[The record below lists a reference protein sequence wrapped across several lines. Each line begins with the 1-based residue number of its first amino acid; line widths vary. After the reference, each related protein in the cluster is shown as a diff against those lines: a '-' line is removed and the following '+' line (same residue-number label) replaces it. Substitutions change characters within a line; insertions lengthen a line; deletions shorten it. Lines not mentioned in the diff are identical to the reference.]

1 MCGIV
6 GYIGGSSALPIL
18 LEGLERLSYRGYD
31 SAGVAVIAEG
41 NEFYLEK
48 MAGKVQNLKSKVD
61 WSTKGIVGI
70 GHTRWA
76 THGEPSDVNAHPHSD
91 STGNIVLV
99 QNGIIE
105 NYLELKDELIKKGHT
120 FETQTDTEI
129 VSHLI
134 EDRYENDIVQAVQE
148 AVKAI
153 RGSFAI
159 VVLDKREPDK
169 IVVAKL
175 NPPLII
181 GLGDGENIVA
191 SDIPAVLPYTRKVI
205 PLEDEEMAI
214 IRRDA
219 VTLMNFDGD
228 VIEDRSPTEI
238 NWSVEQAQ
246 KEGYP
251 HFMLKEIYE
260 QPGTISDT
268 LRSRLYD
275 NGKIMVEGINF
286 GEEYIKSVKKI
297 NIVACGTAWHA
308 GLVGKYIFEEL
319 LRIPVEVDLGSE
331 YRYRNPI
338 VDEGVLTIAISQS
351 GETADTIASI
361 KESQEKGSRIL
372 AITNTVGSTIDRIS
386 DDVLY
391 TWAGPEIAVASTKA
405 FVGQLTAICVT
416 CLYFMQSLDSGDR
429 YQKIAEELRQL
440 PAKVEKILD
449 NVEPI
454 KNLAKQIKDSKSI
467 FFIGRNLDEPIAK
480 EGALKLKEIS
490 YIHAE
495 SYPAGELKHGTIAL
509 IEDGTPVIAVA
520 VQDDVYEKMA
530 SNIQEVV
537 ARRANVIALTFEDK
551 VEELKKHAKFV
562 YPIPRINPVLSPILT
577 VIPLQLLAYYTA
589 LERGCDIDQPRNLAK
604 SVTVE

>member
-134 EDRYENDIVQAVQE
+134 EDRYNDDIVQAVQE

-191 SDIPAVLPYTRKVI
+191 SDIPAVLPYTRNVI
-205 PLEDEEMAI
+205 PLEDEEIAI
-214 IRRDA
+214 IRRDD
-219 VTLMNFDGD
+219 VTIMNFDGD

-260 QPGTISDT
+260 QPGTIADT

-275 NGKIMVEGINF
+275 NGKIVVEGINV
-286 GEEYIKSVKKI
+286 GDEYIKTIKKI

-416 CLYFMQSLDSGDR
+416 CLYFMQTLDSGGR
-429 YQKIAEELRQL
+429 YKKIAEELRQL

-454 KNLAKQIKDSKSI
+454 KRLAKQIKDSKSI

-537 ARRANVIALTFEDK
+537 ARHANVIALAFEDK